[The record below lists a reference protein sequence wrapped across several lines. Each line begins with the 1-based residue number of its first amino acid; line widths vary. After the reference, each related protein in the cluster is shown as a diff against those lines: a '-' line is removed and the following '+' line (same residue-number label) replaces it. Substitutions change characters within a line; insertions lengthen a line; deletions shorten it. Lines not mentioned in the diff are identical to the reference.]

1 MPSSLLFQEASSG
14 RGPTLG
20 DTQESP
26 SHDLCMELREPR
38 RQVPGATILE
48 AMAMFEFVL
57 CPSVHG
63 NVLARTALPGEKG
76 RSFSYVFF
84 RLGLFSSSRLV
95 HRVKTTEVLRRGVP
109 GDMISE

>member
-14 RGPTLG
+14 RSPTLG
-20 DTQESP
+20 DTHESP

-57 CPSVHG
+57 CPSVHS
-63 NVLARTALPGEKG
+63 NVLARTALPGERG
-76 RSFSYVFF
+76 EVSVMFFF
-84 RLGLFSSSRLV
+84 RLGYFSSSRLV
-95 HRVKTTEVLRRGVP
+95 HRVKTTEILRRGVP